1 MWFIYSIRILLI
13 LNLVV
18 LGLIGQWLNMVIIT
32 SVIAITFIPEVL
44 NKVFH
49 IQLTKFMRNF
59 LVIFSMLAQWG
70 GTYLRAYD
78 YISWWD
84 IFLHGLSAVLVVIAG
99 VVLLRLIDP
108 EFILLE
114 KRQYKVI
121 GWFLFMTVSASAV
134 FWEICEFVGDTFFG
148 TNAQLG
154 SLVDTMEDM
163 IICVV
168 IGAIFVPIVAWSIKY
183 EKDNLIMRQLKAFQA
198 LNTSQEVG
206 ERCSVLIID
215 SKEE

>member
-108 EFILLE
+108 EFILFE

-168 IGAIFVPIVAWSIKY
+168 IGGIFVPIVAWSIKY
-183 EKDNLIMRQLKAFQA
+183 EKDNLIMRQIKAFQA

>member
-13 LNLVV
+13 LNLVI
-18 LGLIGQWLNMVIIT
+18 LGFVGQWLNMVIVI
-32 SVIAITFIPEVL
+32 SVIAITFIPQVL

-49 IQLTKFMRNF
+49 IQLTKFMKNF
-59 LVIFSMLAQWG
+59 LVLFSMLAQWG

-84 IFLHGLSAVLVVIAG
+84 IFLHGLSAVLVVFAG

-108 EFILLE
+108 EFMLFE
-114 KRQYKVI
+114 KRQYKI
-121 GWFLFMTVSASAV
+121 ISWFLFMTVSASAV
-134 FWEICEFVGDTFFG
+134 FWEICEFIGDTFFG

-168 IGAIFVPIVAWSIKY
+168 IGAIFIPIVGWSIKY
-183 EKDNLIMRQLKAFQA
+183 EKDNVIMRQLKGFQV
-198 LNTSQEVG
+198 LNTSKEISNKRG
-206 ERCSVLIID
+206 VLIAD
-215 SKEE
+215 SEEE